1 MEIAERSLDSLTTIL
16 GEEYSEIVRDASIQ
30 RFEYTFESVWKAL
43 KVYLK
48 EREGII
54 ANSPKAVFRKLLD
67 INLLT
72 EVETQ
77 MALEMV
83 DDRNLTTHT
92 YIEEV
97 AETIFRKLTGYES
110 LMLHL
115 LEEIH

>member
-1 MEIAERSLDSLTTIL
+1 MEIAERTLDSLTTIL

-54 ANSPKAVFRKLLD
+54 PNSPKAVFRKLLD

-72 EVETQ
+72 EAETQ

-83 DDRNLTTHT
+83 DDRNLITHT
-92 YIEEV
+92 YTEEV
-97 AETIFRKLTGYES
+97 AETIFRKLTGYER